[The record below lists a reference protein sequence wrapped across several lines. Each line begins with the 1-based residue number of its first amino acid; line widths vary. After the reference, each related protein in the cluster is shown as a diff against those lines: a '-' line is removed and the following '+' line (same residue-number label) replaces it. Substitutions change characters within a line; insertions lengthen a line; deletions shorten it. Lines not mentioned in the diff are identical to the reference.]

1 MTALGGHGAGYIQ
14 GVWIVASLI
23 GAAVLL
29 VLGLVYRRARATAEL
44 EEAERVIAE
53 HEGPDAR

>member
-1 MTALGGHGAGYIQ
+1 MTALGGHSAGYTEA
-14 GVWIVASLI
+14 VWLVASLI

-29 VLGLVYRRARATAEL
+29 VLGLVYRRARTAAEL
-44 EEAERVIAE
+44 EEAERIIAE